1 MGNSPYTDAISLL
14 REVEAHLQ
22 QVLTESN
29 LVRVGYNCTTTCVQ
43 CNFDRTKFS
52 DYLQAVSARI
62 DLVDNSRPFPTA
74 GNKAT
79 TRVQE
84 DI

>member
-1 MGNSPYTDAISLL
+1 MGSSPSTDAISLL

-22 QVLTESN
+22 QVLTESS
-29 LVRVGYNCTTTCVQ
+29 CTSTCVQ

-62 DLVDNSRPFPTA
+62 DLVDNSRSFPAA
-74 GNKAT
+74 GST
-79 TRVQE
+79 TPPAYKKTFE
-84 DI
+84 